1 MRKLLNTLYVT
12 TPETYLALD
21 GENVV
26 VLLGDEEKIRLP
38 LHTLESIAYFG
49 YKGTSPAL
57 MGACA
62 ERGIRL
68 SYFSPNGRF
77 LAAASANE
85 NGNVLLR
92 KQQYRI
98 SDDPSTSA
106 KIARSFILA
115 KVYNSRWI
123 LERVT
128 RDHPQRVDVA
138 PIKESCRAMAEQ
150 MKAIALCDNLEI
162 LRGLEGSASERYFS
176 HFDQMILTDDERF
189 RFENRNRRPPM
200 DRVNAML
207 SFLYAL
213 LSNTCA
219 SALQQAGL
227 DPYVGFLHRDRPGRI
242 SLALDL
248 MEEFRGLF
256 CDRLAVTMI
265 NTRVIS
271 AKDFDCKENGAV
283 YLNDSGKKAVIN
295 AWQSRKQEIILHPY
309 LNEKIPWGLA
319 PHIQAVLLARY
330 LRGDLDAYPPFF
342 WK

>member
-26 VLLGDEEKIRLP
+26 VLLGEEEKLRLP

-68 SYFSPNGRF
+68 SYFSANGRF

-92 KQQYRI
+92 KLQYRL
-98 SDDPSTSA
+98 SDGPADSA

-115 KVYNSRWI
+115 KVHNSRWI

-138 PIKESCRAMAEQ
+138 AIKDSCRVLAEQ
-150 MKAIALCDNLEI
+150 LKAIAVCEDLEV

-176 HFDQMILTDDERF
+176 HFDQMILIDDERF
-189 RFENRNRRPPM
+189 RFENRNRRPPT

-256 CDRLAVTMI
+256 CDRLALTMI
-265 NTRVIS
+265 NTRAIS
-271 AKDFDCKENGAV
+271 ARDFDCKENGAV
-283 YLNDSGKKAVIN
+283 YLNDSGRKAVIN
-295 AWQSRKQEIILHPY
+295 AWQSRKQEIIVHPY

-319 PHIQAVLLARY
+319 PHIQAILLARY

>member
-26 VLLGDEEKIRLP
+26 VLLGEEEKLRLP

-68 SYFSPNGRF
+68 SYFSANGRF

-92 KQQYRI
+92 KLQYHI
-98 SDDPSTSA
+98 SDNPADSA

-138 PIKESCRAMAEQ
+138 AIKDSCRVLAEQ
-150 MKAIALCDNLEI
+150 LKAIAVCEDLDI

-176 HFDQMILTDDERF
+176 HFDQMILLDDERF
-189 RFENRNRRPPM
+189 RFENRNRRPPT

-256 CDRLAVTMI
+256 CDRLALTMI
-265 NTRVIS
+265 NTRAIT

-283 YLNDSGKKAVIN
+283 YLNDSGRKAVIN
-295 AWQSRKQEIILHPY
+295 AWQSRKQEIIVHPY

-319 PHIQAVLLARY
+319 PHIQATLLARY

>member
-26 VLLGDEEKIRLP
+26 VLLGEEEKLRLP

-68 SYFSPNGRF
+68 SYFSANGRF

-92 KQQYRI
+92 KLQYRL
-98 SDDPSTSA
+98 SDDPTESA

-128 RDHPQRVDVA
+128 RDHPQRVDV
-138 PIKESCRAMAEQ
+138 PSIKESCRALAEQ
-150 MKAIALCDNLEI
+150 MKAIAVCDDLEV

-176 HFDQMILTDDERF
+176 HLDQMVLIDDARF
-189 RFENRNRRPPM
+189 RFENRNRRPPT
-200 DRVNAML
+200 DRINAML

-265 NTRVIS
+265 NTRTIS

-283 YLNDSGKKAVIN
+283 YLNDSGRKAVIN

>member
-26 VLLGDEEKIRLP
+26 VLLGEEEKLRLP

-68 SYFSPNGRF
+68 SYFSANGRF

-92 KQQYRI
+92 KLQYRL
-98 SDDPSTSA
+98 SDDPTESA

-128 RDHPQRVDVA
+128 RDHPQRVDV
-138 PIKESCRAMAEQ
+138 PSIKESCRALAEQ
-150 MKAIALCDNLEI
+150 MKAIAVCDDLEV

-176 HFDQMILTDDERF
+176 HLDQMVLIDDARF
-189 RFENRNRRPPM
+189 RFENRNRRPPT
-200 DRVNAML
+200 DRINAML

-248 MEEFRGLF
+248 MEEFRELF

-265 NTRVIS
+265 NTRTIS

-283 YLNDSGKKAVIN
+283 YLNDSGRKAVIN

>member
-26 VLLGDEEKIRLP
+26 VLLGDEERMRLP
-38 LHTLESIAYFG
+38 LHTIEGIAYFG

-92 KQQYRI
+92 RQQYRVA
-98 SDDPSTSA
+98 DDPTASA
-106 KIARSFILA
+106 RVARSFILA
-115 KVYNSRWI
+115 KVHNSRWI
-123 LERVT
+123 LERAT
-128 RDHPQRVDVA
+128 RDHPQRVDA
-138 PIKESCRAMAEQ
+138 ATIKQSCHILAEQ
-150 MKAIALCDNLEI
+150 TKAIAACSDPES

-176 HFDQMILTDDERF
+176 HLNDLILSDDARF
-189 RFENRNRRPPM
+189 HFETRNRRPPT

-219 SALQQAGL
+219 AALLQAGL

-248 MEEFRGLF
+248 MEEFRALF
-256 CDRLAVTMI
+256 CDRLALTMI
-265 NTRVIS
+265 NTRAIGV
-271 AKDFDCKENGAV
+271 KDFDCRESGAV
-283 YLNDSGKKAVIN
+283 LLNDAGRKAVIS
-295 AWQSRKQEIILHPY
+295 AWQTRKQETISHPY
-309 LNEKIPWGLA
+309 LGEKIPWGLA
-319 PHIQAVLLARY
+319 PHVQATLLARY

>member
-26 VLLGDEEKIRLP
+26 VLLGDEEKLRLP

-68 SYFSPNGRF
+68 SYFSPSGRF

-92 KQQYRI
+92 KLQYRL
-98 SDDPSTSA
+98 SDDAAASA
-106 KIARSFILA
+106 KIARSFVLA

-123 LERVT
+123 LERAT
-128 RDHPQRVDVA
+128 RDHPQRVNIDA
-138 PIKESCRAMAEQ
+138 LKESCRVLAEQ
-150 MKAIALCDNLEI
+150 MKSIAVCENLDV

-176 HFDQMILTDDERF
+176 HLDQLILIDDERF

-219 SALQQAGL
+219 AALQQAGL

-256 CDRLAVTMI
+256 CDRLALTMI

-283 YLNDSGKKAVIN
+283 FLNDTGRKAVIS
-295 AWQSRKQEIILHPY
+295 AWQARKQEIIAHPY

>member
-26 VLLGDEEKIRLP
+26 VLLGDEERLRLP

-68 SYFSPNGRF
+68 SYFSANGRF
-77 LAAASANE
+77 LAAAAANE

-92 KQQYRI
+92 KLQYRL
-98 SDDPSTSA
+98 SDDVAASA

-128 RDHPQRVDVA
+128 RDHPQRVDIA
-138 PIKESCRAMAEQ
+138 AIKDSCRVLAEQ
-150 MKAIALCDNLEI
+150 MKAIAVCEDLEV

-176 HFDQMILTDDERF
+176 HFDSMILIDDERF

-256 CDRLAVTMI
+256 CDRIALTLI
-265 NTRVIS
+265 NTRVIT

-283 YLNDSGKKAVIN
+283 FLNDTGRKAVIN
-295 AWQSRKQEIILHPY
+295 AWQSRKQETILHPY

-319 PHIQAVLLARY
+319 PHVQAVLLARY

>member
-1 MRKLLNTLYVT
+1 MRKLLNKLYVT

-26 VLLGDEEKIRLP
+26 VLLENEEKLRLP
-38 LHTLESIAYFG
+38 LHTLEGVVYFG

-68 SYFSPNGRF
+68 SYFTPNGRF

-92 KQQYRI
+92 KAQYRL
-98 SDDPSTSA
+98 SDDPAESA
-106 KIARSFILA
+106 RIARSFILA
-115 KVYNSRWI
+115 KVCNSRWI
-123 LERVT
+123 LERAT

-138 PIKESCRAMAEQ
+138 GIKESCRILAEQ
-150 MKAIALCDNLEI
+150 SRLIAACENLEE

-176 HFDQMILTDDERF
+176 HLDELILTSKERF
-189 RFENRNRRPPM
+189 RYETRTRRPPT
-200 DRVNAML
+200 DPVNALL

-213 LSNTCA
+213 LANLCA
-219 SALQQAGL
+219 GALQQAGL
-227 DPYVGFLHRDRPGRI
+227 DPYVGFLHRDRPGRV

-256 CDRLAVTMI
+256 CDRLALTMI
-265 NTRVIS
+265 NTRVI
-271 AKDFDCKENGAV
+271 AIKDFDFKENGAV
-283 YLNDSGKKAVIN
+283 FLNDAGKKTVLN
-295 AWQSRKQEIILHPY
+295 AWQNRKQEIILHPY
-309 LNEKIPWGLA
+309 LSEKMPWALA
-319 PHIQAVLLARY
+319 PHMQALLHARR
-330 LRGDLDAYPPFF
+330 LRGDLEAYPPFL